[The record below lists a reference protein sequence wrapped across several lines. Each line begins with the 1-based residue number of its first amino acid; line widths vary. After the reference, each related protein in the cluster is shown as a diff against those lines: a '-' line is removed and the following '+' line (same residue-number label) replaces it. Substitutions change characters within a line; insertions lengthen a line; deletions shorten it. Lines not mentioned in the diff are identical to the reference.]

1 MEYIS
6 AVKAAEKWSVSLR
19 QVERL
24 LAADRI
30 PGAIKHGRVW
40 LLPYDVSKPDDL
52 RRKENI
58 PPSSLD
64 SVLSQLIAATSLPLP
79 AHNPKGILNT
89 VQEARVRRQYE
100 GVLAYL
106 RGDFAGVKRC
116 FEQTVG
122 DDVARLLASMV
133 AIAAAISTGDYH
145 TYTQIEAYLKGCIR
159 GHPGSNIASMAD
171 LALCTAATGCLA
183 PNMVSEWLKKGDLS
197 AFPVQQRPFALYLRA
212 KYFQCTRQ
220 YESMLAVA
228 QTALALIEPTCGFS
242 QNGLYLRLCCAV
254 ACHELEQEI
263 EARHYLLEAMNL
275 GLPHGFI
282 TPIAENV
289 TTLGG
294 LVEQCLAQEFPACYQ
309 AVLAQS
315 ERISAN
321 WAAFHNQFTKEN
333 ITLILTLREYHIA
346 RLVAQRVPYAQ
357 IAEQHYISEGR
368 VKNIVQ
374 DVYGKLY
381 ISNRKELAK
390 YIL

>member
-6 AVKAAEKWSVSLR
+6 AVKAAEKWGVSLR
-19 QVERL
+19 QAERL
-24 LAADRI
+24 LAAGRI
-30 PGAIKHGRVW
+30 PGAIKQGGVW

-52 RRKENI
+52 RRKKNI
-58 PPSSLD
+58 PLSPPD
-64 SVLSQLIAATSLPLP
+64 SVLFQLIAATSLPLP
-79 AHNPKGILNT
+79 AHNPEGILDT

-106 RGDFAGVKRC
+106 RGDFTGVKRC
-116 FEQTVG
+116 FEQTEG
-122 DDVARLLASMV
+122 DDAAQLLASMI

-145 TYTQIEAYLKGCIR
+145 TYTQIEAYLKSCIR
-159 GHPGSNIASMAD
+159 GHPGSSIAAMAE

-183 PNMVSEWLKKGDLS
+183 PDMVSEWLKKGDFS
-197 AFPVQQRPFALYLRA
+197 AFPAQQRPFALYLRA

-228 QTALALIEPTCGFS
+228 QTALALSEPEGGIS

-254 ACHELEQEI
+254 ACHELGQEI
-263 EARHYLLEAMNL
+263 EARHYLLEAMDL

-294 LVEQCLAQEFPACYQ
+294 LAEQCLAQEFPACYQ

-315 ERISAN
+315 ERTSAN
-321 WAAFHNQFTKEN
+321 WCAFHNQFTKEN
-333 ITLILTLREYHIA
+333 ITLILTIREYHIA
-346 RLVAQRVPYAQ
+346 RLVAQRVPYAR
-357 IAEQHYISEGR
+357 IAKQYYLSEGR

-374 DVYGKLY
+374 DIYGKLY